1 MYDTYESI
9 SNPHTTETFSTSY
22 VTLTTFISQVKV
34 IAQISQV
41 KAIATLAALY
51 VLIHPAPLL
60 RETPSTC
67 KHAGT
72 TPFAHAVR
80 CTSTL
85 KVVGP
90 VRKTCTTRKHGNPH
104 GNSHTEQSRNSRTR
118 NEGEMCS
125 GRAETHRGEP
135 TRVLK
140 RN

>member
-90 VRKTCTTRKHGNPH
+90 VRKTCTTRKQSDSDSMGAGPPQLELGKITGRSDAAFQRAPH
-104 GNSHTEQSRNSRTR
+104 CERLP
-118 NEGEMCS
+118 
-125 GRAETHRGEP
+125 A
-135 TRVLK
+135 
-140 RN
+140 